1 MKCAQ
6 CGQKPKNRCNKEGV
20 DCTGG
25 AVDLTGYSLEENQGF
40 HNISE
45 EMRAEHGNSLTR
57 LEEII
62 KFAKRAGYCRLGLA
76 FCIGLAHEAEFVAK
90 VLARH
95 FRVDSVCC
103 KLGGLDKDEHGM
115 SKIDPGKFEVA
126 CNPIGQAKMLNRAET
141 DLNIQL
147 GLCLGHDILFQK
159 YAEAPVTVLAVKDR
173 ALANNPMGVAYGSYW
188 KSRLLG

>member
-1 MKCAQ
+1 MKCAK
-6 CGQKPKNRCNKEGV
+6 CGQKPKNRCNKEGF

-25 AVDLTGYSLEENQGF
+25 AVDLTGYSLEENHDF

-45 EMRAEHGNSLTR
+45 EMRAEHGNSQTR

-62 KFAKRAGYCRLGLA
+62 EFAKRAGYTRLGVA

-90 VLARH
+90 VFARH

-115 SKIDPGKFEVA
+115 SKIAPGKFEVA
-126 CNPIGQAKMLNRAET
+126 CNPIGQANMLNRAKTE
-141 DLNIQL
+141 LNIQL
-147 GLCLGHDILFQK
+147 GLCL
-159 YAEAPVTVLAVKDR
+159 
-173 ALANNPMGVAYGSYW
+173 
-188 KSRLLG
+188 